1 MEQKPS
7 PSCFHCGGAPTMRAI
22 VRDNAA
28 SLRITDFG
36 FEGE

>member
-1 MEQKPS
+1 MLDLHAETAEGFPKDVEE
-7 PSCFHCGGAPTMRAI
+7 I
-22 VRDNAA
+22 VRDNAV